1 MPGRELKQ
9 LFRAYREGDELAF
22 RRAAQEIIEDEESKQ
37 HSALARDLRKIIAG
51 GSSAA
56 VADGVALP
64 PPPMDREGEW
74 PLAEIRH
81 PEMALSELVLSGD
94 LIDRLEGLAAEFPR
108 WEELDRSFIPRRQRL
123 LFYGPPGCGK
133 TSAAEALAA
142 ELGLPLL
149 IIRLDA
155 VVSSYL
161 GETASNLHRVFDYAR
176 SGSWVILFDEFDALG
191 KARDDPSE
199 HGEIKRV
206 ITAFLQMLDG
216 FSGRKLDDRGDQ
228 P

>member
-37 HSALARDLRKIIAG
+37 HMALARDLRRIIAG

-56 VADGVALP
+56 IAEGVALP

-81 PEMALSELVLSGD
+81 PELALPELVLSGK
-94 LIDRLEGLAAEFPR
+94 LIGRLRGLAEEFPR

-133 TSAAEALAA
+133 TSAAEAIAG

-149 IIRLDA
+149 VIRLDA

-161 GETASNLHRVFDYAR
+161 GETAPRFAGRRRRRVRAEA
-176 SGSWVILFDEFDALG
+176 V
-191 KARDDPSE
+191 
-199 HGEIKRV
+199 
-206 ITAFLQMLDG
+206 
-216 FSGRKLDDRGDQ
+216 
-228 P
+228 